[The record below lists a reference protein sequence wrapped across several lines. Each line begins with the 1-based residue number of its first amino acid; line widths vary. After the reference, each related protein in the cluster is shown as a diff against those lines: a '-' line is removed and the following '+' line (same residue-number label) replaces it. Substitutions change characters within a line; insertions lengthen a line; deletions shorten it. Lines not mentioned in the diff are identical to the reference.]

1 MTSLS
6 EFKHGR
12 IVYHKDVNHKAHS
25 KLKMVVVRR
34 VKKGILCAIEDG
46 TTEIFKP
53 FDIEVYPLGD

>member
-6 EFKHGR
+6 EFYSGR
-12 IVYHKDVNHKAHS
+12 RVYHKDVNHKAYS
-25 KLKMVVVRR
+25 KLKMVVIRR

-46 TTEIFKP
+46 TNEVFKP